1 MNIKKSIFA
10 ALAALFMAGTVAAQ
24 TVAVLEF
31 ETEDAQYADRMPILT
46 ETFRSEMANSPS
58 LTVVDR
64 NNINAAL
71 SEIARSQTSDYT
83 VKDNVKQIGK
93 MLNADYIV
101 IGHVKEIADDP
112 ETVTKE
118 YTTVTQNGGL
128 SSLFLGKT
136 KTTTQ
141 TRDVV
146 QQNKL
151 IQIVV
156 QMIDVETSGMVA
168 SSHKE
173 IKRWSDYNSVVASLA
188 KPLLGEFSGVGK
200 IKRVNTGMFS
210 GTWECE
216 LYNNG
221 ITDIYTLEFIDDTTV
236 MVSVESIDRKGKST
250 KSSGRGRWRY
260 NASEKVFVLT
270 VNRLSGNIAHLT
282 RLSWKSM
289 IDPAK
294 NEKSFK
300 MSIPVSSSES
310 ARQMRGEFY
319 RTE

>member
-112 ETVTKE
+112 DSRETLDE
-118 YTTVTQNGGL
+118 ENGQ
-128 SSLFLGKT
+128 FP
-136 KTTTQ
+136 
-141 TRDVV
+141 
-146 QQNKL
+146 
-151 IQIVV
+151 
-156 QMIDVETSGMVA
+156 E
-168 SSHKE
+168 
-173 IKRWSDYNSVVASLA
+173 
-188 KPLLGEFSGVGK
+188 
-200 IKRVNTGMFS
+200 GMFRF
-210 GTWECE
+210 EKRIE
-216 LYNNG
+216 
-221 ITDIYTLEFIDDTTV
+221 
-236 MVSVESIDRKGKST
+236 RK
-250 KSSGRGRWRY
+250 
-260 NASEKVFVLT
+260 
-270 VNRLSGNIAHLT
+270 
-282 RLSWKSM
+282 
-289 IDPAK
+289 
-294 NEKSFK
+294 
-300 MSIPVSSSES
+300 
-310 ARQMRGEFY
+310 
-319 RTE
+319 